1 MITHR
6 FSGESRGPSLKVVTR
21 ESQTQNTSSS
31 YLPMSV
37 QDIEQWVKEHQLI
50 SLSVAALVGLDTKA
64 SVDASNEAHP
74 ARNMQRNVL
83 ALTRDVVKLF
93 DLQLQ
98 LTYVDLQDFFRRT
111 RLTLVVITMCS
122 VGLLASTPIFMMSVA
137 EFLRRTW
144 DLRMDVALLIVGGV
158 SAFLFSLILILAFWR
173 LSRVSRVLGRSF
185 GEMHQNLTWLR
196 EILYHDER
204 DDDRKS

>member
-1 MITHR
+1 MGQR
-6 FSGESRGPSLKVVTR
+6 
-21 ESQTQNTSSS
+21 TSTDQPFRSS
-31 YLPMSV
+31 AGGTGRWM
-37 QDIEQWVKEHQLI
+37 
-50 SLSVAALVGLDTKA
+50 DTKA